1 LSESG
6 NHASP
11 LAQDVENLLEREV
24 DNAPINLAADL
35 DIRAIPWQKIMGK
48 DAKSFMIG
56 DFLLSW
62 TKKDATWDPRPSGL
76 LGPVRLT
83 PMKET

>member
-1 LSESG
+1 LL
-6 NHASP
+6 HARQFG
-11 LAQDVENLLEREV
+11 LIV
-24 DNAPINLAADL
+24 
-35 DIRAIPWQKIMGK
+35 GK

-62 TKKDATWDPRPSGL
+62 TKKDATWNPRPSGL

>member
-1 LSESG
+1 MTAGIPPGWGTTRSYSDT
-6 NHASP
+6 
-11 LAQDVENLLEREV
+11 Q
-24 DNAPINLAADL
+24 IAADCL
-35 DIRAIPWQKIMGK
+35 LHARQFGLIVGK

-62 TKKDATWDPRPSGL
+62 TKKDATWNPRPSGL

-83 PMKET
+83 PMKGT